1 MRALHLG
8 LVALLIVVASL
19 GDVALCEEA
28 VVAVGSREPEF
39 GVFLVEPLLE
49 VFEAVL
55 EVPAFEVAPLAVF
68 SEDVAV
74 FDPGRR
80 VVEVLELDGL
90 SLLTFLA
97 SVSAIE
103 DRDVGLAV
111 VEGVGFRR
119 IWLDDGVEAAHV
131 AQREELVHALLGV
144 VMVDQHR
151 SVVGEVAV
159 AMAVTAGDGAVL
171 VFLADVASSAHL

>member
-28 VVAVGSREPEF
+28 VVAVGSREPEL
-39 GVFLVEPLLE
+39 GVFLVESLLE
-49 VFEAVL
+49 AFEAVL
-55 EVPAFEVAPLAVF
+55 AV
-68 SEDVAV
+68 DVAV
-74 FDPGRR
+74 FAPGRR
-80 VVEVLELDGL
+80 VVEVLKLDGL

-119 IWLDDGVEAAHV
+119 IRLDDGVEAAHV
-131 AQREELVHALLGV
+131 AQREELVHALFGV

-159 AMAVTAGDGAVL
+159 AMAVAAGDGSVL
-171 VFLADVASSAHL
+171 VFFADVASSAHL

>member
-19 GDVALCEEA
+19 GDVPLCEEA
-28 VVAVGSREPEF
+28 IVAIGSWEPEL

-49 VFEAVL
+49 VFEAIL
-55 EVPAFEVAPLAVF
+55 EVPTFEVAPLAVF
-68 SEDVAV
+68 AEDVAV
-74 FDPGRR
+74 FDPRRR
-80 VVEVLELDGL
+80 VVEVLEFDGL
-90 SLLTFLA
+90 GLLALLA

-119 IWLDDGVEAAHV
+119 IRFDDGVEAAHV
-131 AQREELVHALLGV
+131 AQREEFVHALFGV
-144 VMVDQHR
+144 VMVEEHR
-151 SVVGEVAV
+151 PVVGEVAI
-159 AMAVTAGDGAVL
+159 AMAVAARDSAVL
-171 VFLADVASSAHL
+171 VFPADIASSAHL